1 MAFVNAYLTEKE
13 KEEFEKADIRDPRYP
28 FSNDRRLTPTYWT
41 VDRKNNIALIYG
53 GVADREEHN
62 KETFVLVYKKICSEN
77 IIIMTL
83 INGYINYEERE
94 KLEKK
99 YNVNLY
105 KIWKLHELQIP
116 QQLRQSI
123 QIEQLYKII
132 EDALSVYGVNGN
144 PDHPTSVK
152 AVLGWSRPYT

>member
-28 FSNDRRLTPTYWT
+28 FSDDRRLTPTYWT

-53 GVADREEHN
+53 GVADRKEHN

-132 EDALSVYGVNGN
+132 EEALSIYGGNGN

-152 AVLGWSRPYT
+152 AVLDIYRR

>member
-132 EDALSVYGVNGN
+132 EEALSIYGGNGN

-152 AVLGWSRPYT
+152 AVLDIYRR

>member
-41 VDRKNNIALIYG
+41 VDQKNNIALIYG

-116 QQLRQSI
+116 KQLRQSI
-123 QIEQLYKII
+123 QTEQLYKII
-132 EDALSVYGVNGN
+132 EEALSIYGGNGN
-144 PDHPTSVK
+144 PDHPTSIK
-152 AVLGWSRPYT
+152 AVLDIYRR